1 MLRLLNWNLMLVET
15 INTNNSEKGSH
26 EGSSTRR
33 TLILNNICKTLER
46 SNTTNLQSGKF
57 TVRFCYPDTENLGK
71 LRFICCTIADKPRL
85 WGSRLKKGCYCF
97 NMLQEP
103 LLILSFSTTFPGNL
117 VDFELGHISFW
128 YNITNFIDGI
138 LYRFANSLTRL
149 LFYFWCVGLQSSS
162 TSLHDHSPTFP
173 TSLLFFRLFITLF
186 FEMGNICKSWW
197 PFCYTYYN
205 VLFRQLAI
213 LNIIICNVTLLF
225 I

>member
-1 MLRLLNWNLMLVET
+1 MQKVSYFYWYFVLMLRLLNWNLMLVET

-57 TVRFCYPDTENLGK
+57 TVRFCYPDIENLGK

-149 LFYFWCVGLQSSS
+149 LFLFLVCRPTVFFYLVARSFADFSNLAAF
-162 TSLHDHSPTFP
+162 LPTFYHP
-173 TSLLFFRLFITLF
+173 
-186 FEMGNICKSWW
+186 
-197 PFCYTYYN
+197 
-205 VLFRQLAI
+205 LFRNWQSL
-213 LNIIICNVTLLF
+213 
-225 I
+225 